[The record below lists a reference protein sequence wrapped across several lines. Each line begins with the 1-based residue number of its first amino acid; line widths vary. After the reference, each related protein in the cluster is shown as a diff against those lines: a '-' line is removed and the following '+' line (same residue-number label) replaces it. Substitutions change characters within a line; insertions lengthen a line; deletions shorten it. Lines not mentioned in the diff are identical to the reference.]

1 VATDSSV
8 VVMAGADERD
18 LTKLAEYEAIGG
30 YEALAKARA
39 LAPQAVIDEVTASEL
54 RGRGGAFFPTGR
66 KWSFIPKPDQNPN
79 PHYLVVNADESEP
92 GSFKD
97 NEIMA
102 RVPHRFLEGC
112 LITAHAVDCTSVLVY
127 IRGEYTGP
135 YDVLVAA
142 LEELRAR
149 PDIRGDVT
157 FVVHRGA
164 GAYICGEETALLE
177 SLEGKRGQPRT
188 KPPFPAI
195 QGVYASPTVVNN
207 VETMATIPP
216 IMAMGGAKYA
226 KLGVPDSR
234 GTRVVSISGHVERP
248 GNYEIENGTSL
259 RALIYDVGGG
269 IPGGRELK
277 AVIPGGSSTVILRY
291 DEIDVG
297 YDFNSLL
304 KLNTAMGSA
313 GVVVIDD
320 SCCMV
325 QLGIR
330 VSEFYEHESC
340 GKCTPCREGTRWMT
354 QILRRL
360 EAGDAEQHELDLLL
374 DICDRINGKCLCP
387 LGETAAI
394 AVASYVDK
402 FRDEFQAHV
411 DEGGCPFGDS
421 SPLHAVLAPVA
432 LHTHSPTAT
441 VPA

>member
-1 VATDSSV
+1 VASDGRIYVLAGTD
-8 VVMAGADERD
+8 EHD
-18 LTKLAEYEAIGG
+18 LTKLAEYESIGG
-30 YEALAKARA
+30 YTALAKARA
-39 LAPQAVIDEVTASEL
+39 MAPQAVIDELITSEL

-102 RVPHRFLEGC
+102 RVPHRFFEGC
-112 LITAHAVDCTSVLVY
+112 LITAHAVESKHVFVY

-135 YDVLVAA
+135 YEVLVAA
-142 LEELRAR
+142 LEELRDR
-149 PDIRGDVT
+149 PDILDGVT
-157 FVVHRGA
+157 FVIHRGA

-195 QGVYASPTVVNN
+195 QGLYRSPTVVNN
-207 VETMATIPP
+207 VETMATVAP
-216 IMAMGGAKYA
+216 IIELGGAKYA

-234 GTRVVSISGHVERP
+234 GTRVVSISGHVVRP
-248 GNYEIENGTSL
+248 GNYEIENGHSM
-259 RALIYDVGGG
+259 RSLIYDQGGG
-269 IPGGRELK
+269 IADGRDLK

-313 GVVVIDD
+313 GVVVLDD
-320 SCCMV
+320 RCCMV

-374 DICDRINGKCLCP
+374 DVCDRINGKCLCP

-402 FRDEFQAHV
+402 FRGEFQQHI

-432 LHTHSPTAT
+432 MHTHSPTAT

>member
-1 VATDSSV
+1 VASDGRMI
-8 VVMAGADERD
+8 VMAGADERD

-30 YEALAKARA
+30 YQALAKARA
-39 LAPQAVIDEVTASEL
+39 MTPQAVIDDVTASEL

-66 KWSFIPKPDQNPN
+66 KWAFIPKPEQNPN

-97 NEIMA
+97 HEIML

-112 LITAHAVDCTSVLVY
+112 LITAHAVDCAAVLVY
-127 IRGEYTGP
+127 VRGEYTGP
-135 YDVLVAA
+135 YDVLIEAI
-142 LEELRAR
+142 EELRDR
-149 PDIRGDVT
+149 PDIRGSVT

-195 QGVYASPTVVNN
+195 QGLYASPTVVNN
-207 VETMATIPP
+207 VETIATIPP
-216 IMAMGGAKYA
+216 IIEIGGAEYA

-259 RALIYDVGGG
+259 RSLIYDLGGG

-277 AVIPGGSSTVILRY
+277 AVIPGGSSTVVLRY

-313 GVVVIDD
+313 GVVVLDD
-320 SCCMV
+320 TCCMV

-374 DICDRINGKCLCP
+374 DVCDRINGKCLCP

-402 FRDEFQAHV
+402 FRGEFQEHIDAA
-411 DEGGCPFGDS
+411 GCPFGDA

-432 LHTHSPTAT
+432 LHAHSPTAT